1 MKIKLGNVVL
11 NYRALVKLFLIFF
24 LFGALIGVK
33 ILIRDGHNDVSL
45 LPFMPI
51 FVILIVRLYRGV
63 QKEIDSERL

>member
-1 MKIKLGNVVL
+1 MKIKLGNTVL
-11 NYRALVKLFLIFF
+11 NQRALVKLFLICF
-24 LFGALIGVK
+24 LFSTLIGAK
-33 ILIRDGHNDVSL
+33 IVTRSGHNDVSL